1 MGNINGL
8 YVVAVESVAPCVA
21 LEGAVQDFIHRK
33 NLEHYRRLLAGPDM
47 DQAMREYVSKLLED
61 EEAKEL
67 PQSNGRKDD

>member
-1 MGNINGL
+1 M
-8 YVVAVESVAPCVA
+8 SPTCVA

-61 EEAKEL
+61 EEAKEV
-67 PQSNGRKDD
+67 PQSNGREDD